1 MPNTSSYVPLMS
13 WYYMGIIGTCVF
25 GTLIATFVLFIHSR
39 KSLMQLP
46 PSGVLNYF
54 LLRRWLWRFILE
66 PPSDLK
72 EIWAEYGLINNIEED
87 GGEKAVEKTTE
98 EKQFS
103 LPKGK
108 LAARESFTQTK
119 QLVSATKQIAQTAS
133 RTVGRE
139 RRRRE
144 TIDEAADFLSKGV
157 FGHRK
162 AEFHRLQKEIR
173 KGSRI
178 WVAGGGRPSLRFMKR
193 QKMMRR
199 CALEWEF
206 LANCIDRCLLAFFAC
221 MTAFFFSLLAFYE
234 RWIELGLHFG

>member
-87 GGEKAVEKTTE
+87 GGEKAVEKSTE

-108 LAARESFTQTK
+108 LAAHESFTQTK
-119 QLVSATKQIAQTAS
+119 QLVSTTKQIAQTA
-133 RTVGRE
+133 
-139 RRRRE
+139 
-144 TIDEAADFLSKGV
+144 I

-199 CALEWEF
+199 
-206 LANCIDRCLLAFFAC
+206 
-221 MTAFFFSLLAFYE
+221 
-234 RWIELGLHFG
+234 WIELGLHFG